1 MMQLLATA
9 LAWALGALAAFGYRI
24 VFAATVL
31 ENLFIVGSFTPGDV
45 ITAGAAVAATTAEG
59 AHLSPWV
66 LIAVA
71 TVGSVI
77 GANISYFVG
86 FRGGRELL
94 ERVGPRFGIDKSA
107 IEATEEY
114 FYRHGSVTI
123 LLARFIAVIK
133 NIAPAVAGASRMNLF
148 WFEFYTTVSAIG
160 YSAILVGVGWFLG
173 ANFRVGLKYFGAV
186 SWLGFAIVVAVGAAL
201 WLGKRRHDRRLVADN
216 AEEFE
221 EECQSRQAA
230 DDAETAAAAGASDD
244 ASTGTCGQ
252 ADANDN
258 GEADR

>member
-1 MMQLLATA
+1 MMQLLSTL

-59 AHLSPWV
+59 SHLSPWL

-77 GANISYFVG
+77 GANVSYFIG
-86 FRGGRELL
+86 RRGGRGLI
-94 ERVGPRFGIDKSA
+94 ERAGPRFGIDEKA

-114 FYRHGSVTI
+114 FVQHGSVTI
-123 LLARFIAVIK
+123 LLARFVAVIK
-133 NIAPAVAGASRMNLF
+133 NIAPAIAGASRMNLF
-148 WFEFYTTVSAIG
+148 WFELYTTIGAIG
-160 YSAILVGVGWFLG
+160 YSAALVGVGWFLG

-186 SWLGFAIVVAVGAAL
+186 SWVGFAIVAVGVAL
-201 WLGKRRHDRRLVADN
+201 WIAKRRHDRRLVARN

-221 EECQSRQAA
+221 Q
-230 DDAETAAAAGASDD
+230 G
-244 ASTGTCGQ
+244 G
-252 ADANDN
+252 
-258 GEADR
+258 DR